1 MEYSR
6 PLRRTLL
13 INEVHE
19 CLQNMYLLNMPSC
32 EVWKTSNK
40 DFAGS
45 KVLEIHFKSFEAD
58 NKKIR
63 CFDQLKYKKKGH
75 GFALKISRAYGG
87 NLQDCTLKILHVTF
101 LDLNAR
107 TSIGVGGKQHED
119 VNHCSVTA
127 VNKVRSLC

>member
-19 CLQNMYLLNMPSC
+19 CLQNMYLLNMPSW

-45 KVLEIHFKSFEAD
+45 KVLEIHFKSFEAG
-58 NKKIR
+58 
-63 CFDQLKYKKKGH
+63 YKNQV
-75 GFALKISRAYGG
+75 F
-87 NLQDCTLKILHVTF
+87 
-101 LDLNAR
+101 
-107 TSIGVGGKQHED
+107 
-119 VNHCSVTA
+119 
-127 VNKVRSLC
+127 